1 MAGKADLLEA
11 LDAFVAEPKRII
23 GSEASY
29 TWSPGYSALER
40 QVDFPLEYRGEGDK
54 AARLTLVGF
63 PAATEMKFRISLCYN
78 AAICRLDYTDETHPN
93 SRRLF
98 TDNLPS
104 LVTGPHFHSWE
115 INRRFFKGASTVP
128 RLDLAEPFTVAGG
141 FDSLLRWF
149 CSRTNIEQP
158 PSGHYISLPKRETL
172 L

>member
-1 MAGKADLLEA
+1 MAEKKDLLDA

-23 GSEASY
+23 GAVAHYS
-29 TWSPGYSALER
+29 WGPGYSAPER
-40 QVDFPLEYRGEGDK
+40 MAEFPLEYRGEGDK

-63 PAATEMKFRISLCYN
+63 PAARELKFRISLCYN
-78 AAICRLDYTDETHPN
+78 AAVCRLDYTDETHPN
-93 SRRLF
+93 VLRLPS
-98 TDNLPS
+98 DNLPP
-104 LVTGPHFHSWE
+104 LVKGPHFHSWE

-128 RLDLAEPFTVAGG
+128 RLELAEPFTEPGG

-158 PSGHYISLPKRETL
+158 PGGHYIGLPARDTL